1 MSFNFMSCIFM
12 PYCQRP
18 HFKQDTIITCMC
30 MCVSLQ
36 IALRAVRGTGFSSDI
51 AVDNV
56 RLTLGRC

>member
-1 MSFNFMSCIFM
+1 MQCIRAKVVVVRLVGV
-12 PYCQRP
+12 CAW
-18 HFKQDTIITCMC
+18 
-30 MCVSLQ
+30 SLQ